1 MRLLVVSDS
10 HKYTNNLLRAIEEQ
24 PSARYV
30 IFLGDGER
38 DIETAK
44 QLYPQKQ
51 FIMVRGNCDFG
62 SLLNDR
68 EFVII
73 GGKRIYCTHGHVE
86 GVKHGTGNLISC
98 ARQEKADIVLYG
110 HTHQA
115 VTDYVDGMY
124 VMNPGS
130 VGYDKRYGFVD
141 ITEKGDVICILRE
154 ME

>member
-10 HKYTNNLLRAIEEQ
+10 HKYTNNLLRAVDEQ
-24 PSARYV
+24 PTAQYV

-38 DIETAK
+38 DIDEAK
-44 QLYPQKQ
+44 KLYPQKH
-51 FIMVRGNCDFG
+51 FISVRGNCDFG
-62 SLLNDR
+62 SLLSDR
-68 EFVII
+68 EIVII

-86 GVKHGTGNLISC
+86 GVKHGVGGLISS

-110 HTHQA
+110 HTHLA

-124 VMNPGS
+124 IMNPGS
-130 VGYDKRYGFVD
+130 VGYGRCYGFVD